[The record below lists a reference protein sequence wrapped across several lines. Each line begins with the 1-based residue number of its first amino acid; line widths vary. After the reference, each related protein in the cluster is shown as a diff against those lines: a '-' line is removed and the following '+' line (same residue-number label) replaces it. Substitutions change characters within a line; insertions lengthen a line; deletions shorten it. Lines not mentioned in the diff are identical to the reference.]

1 MRLADVI
8 DRWIG
13 KVEIVLAGADDDLRD
28 GEQALTAGDA
38 MGARAAAHRVLH
50 RAPDSPLGLALLAD
64 ACEAAGHLDAE
75 LALTLEQLA
84 RRAPSRA
91 EVWVR
96 LARARQTTLMAP
108 DDVRDA
114 FARALAVAESGSES
128 RRGALIGLADL
139 DLSQGEAA
147 RADLWLE
154 RTADDTS
161 ADVVVRRAE
170 VRLLRGDAKGA
181 LDWLDSVHTSAADGR
196 AALARGRA
204 QAAGDDPRAFAPLL
218 RAMVLDEPGSSEALS
233 SALSRIPS
241 DIQTRTHIR
250 SVVDAKGE
258 QDAARWR
265 AAFARAEGARDA
277 ARRALRDAV
286 AAGDAAAAQPL
297 LEAAIEDRDSSA
309 IDTALAALTAQ
320 AGDPLIAEAAVV
332 ATAVRLEGARALD
345 AVAAVTH
352 ARLAAWAVHIASK
365 VAQSWIPRSGAPAA
379 WASLLARLD
388 AHAHAIG
395 DLDAAARTA
404 ELAADRSR
412 PVRLAVVGEFNA
424 GKSTFI
430 NALIGADVAPTGVLP
445 TTATLHHVRWAPDPF
460 AKILFR
466 PGVRPPERI
475 VALGDLRATLGAID
489 PASLAR
495 VEIRLPLTALVRVE
509 VLDTPGFNAPE
520 GRHVDVA
527 RAAFE
532 EADILFWLLDATQAL
547 KESERAVLEEANRAH
562 LPVQML
568 VNKAD
573 RLAPDALAH
582 VMRTVT
588 EALAQAHLPSWQPP
602 VALSAKRALACKI
615 GGAGSLDD
623 SGWPAV
629 EKLLE
634 NEVVARSEE
643 LKERALR
650 RRASTIVAMLLSKW
664 SERAA
669 EETALAYA
677 SAAAA
682 QRAAHAA
689 ARLDAQ
695 ADDLAKRLAESL
707 APCAKAWAKDVDLV
721 TVGRDRESVLR
732 DPILMR
738 YRVDRALAAIAEPL
752 ARALASLEPEAALA
766 PAPIAPAARA
776 IVRAAVGAA
785 AFDVDGFVLAIARA
799 SVATLSEQLIAAA
812 SAPASH
818 GSAAGVVR
826 EMQAFAD
833 ALA

>member
-1 MRLADVI
+1 M
-8 DRWIG
+8 
-13 KVEIVLAGADDDLRD
+13 
-28 GEQALTAGDA
+28 
-38 MGARAAAHRVLH
+38 
-50 RAPDSPLGLALLAD
+50 
-64 ACEAAGHLDAE
+64 
-75 LALTLEQLA
+75 LE
-84 RRAPSRA
+84 S
-91 EVWVR
+91 
-96 LARARQTTLMAP
+96 
-108 DDVRDA
+108 
-114 FARALAVAESGSES
+114 
-128 RRGALIGLADL
+128 
-139 DLSQGEAA
+139 
-147 RADLWLE
+147 
-154 RTADDTS
+154 
-161 ADVVVRRAE
+161 
-170 VRLLRGDAKGA
+170 
-181 LDWLDSVHTSAADGR
+181 
-196 AALARGRA
+196 
-204 QAAGDDPRAFAPLL
+204 
-218 RAMVLDEPGSSEALS
+218 
-233 SALSRIPS
+233 
-241 DIQTRTHIR
+241 
-250 SVVDAKGE
+250 
-258 QDAARWR
+258 
-265 AAFARAEGARDA
+265 EGARDA

-286 AAGDAAAAQPL
+286 VAGDRAAAQPL

-309 IDTALAALTAQ
+309 IDTALGALPAQ
-320 AGDPLIAEAAVV
+320 AGDPLIADATVV

-345 AVAAVTH
+345 AVAGVTH
-352 ARLAAWAVHIASK
+352 PRLAAWAVHIASE

-395 DLDAAARTA
+395 DWDAAARIA
-404 ELAADRSR
+404 ELAAEQSR

-430 NALIGADVAPTGVLP
+430 NALMGADVAPTGVLP
-445 TTATLHHVRWAPDPF
+445 TTATLHHLRWAPDPF

-466 PGVRPPERI
+466 PGVRPSERI

-489 PASLAR
+489 PPSLAR

-520 GRHVDVA
+520 GRHADLA

-547 KESERAVLEEANRAH
+547 KESERAVLEEANRCR

-573 RLAPDALAH
+573 RLGPDDLAH
-582 VMRTVT
+582 VMRSVT
-588 EALAQAHLPSWQPP
+588 EALAQAHLPSWRPP
-602 VALSAKRALACKI
+602 VALSAKRALASKI
-615 GGAGSLDD
+615 AGAASLDD

-629 EKLLE
+629 EQLLE

-669 EETALAYA
+669 AETALAHA
-677 SAAAA
+677 GAAAA

-689 ARLDAQ
+689 ARLDAE
-695 ADDLAKRLAESL
+695 ADDLTKRLAESL
-707 APCAKAWAKDVDLV
+707 GPCAKAWAKDVDLV
-721 TVGRDRESVLR
+721 AVGRDRESVVR

-752 ARALASLEPEAALA
+752 ARALASLEPEAALE
-766 PAPIAPAARA
+766 PAQIAPAARA
-776 IVRAAVGAA
+776 IVRAAVEAA
-785 AFDVDGFVLAIARA
+785 AVDVEAVVLGIARA
-799 SVATLSEQLIAAA
+799 SVATLSDQLIAAA
-812 SAPASH
+812 SAPATP